1 LWMFVETSFWHR
13 VPLLFWFKL
22 LHFHF
27 VNAIFYSII
36 LLVSMASSN
45 VHSLSML
52 KDDSDGGESSMRAG
66 HPSTLKLRKL
76 GMLCF

>member
-1 LWMFVETSFWHR
+1 MFAETYFWHR
-13 VPLLFWFKL
+13 VPLLFWFKF

-66 HPSTLKLRKL
+66 VPSTLKLRKL